1 MKLDRWPF
9 VGVQPVPLVAF
20 VPCETSVLSV
30 SLIGSHKS
38 VSTGWWVGHRQG
50 DVKLDVFGVLP
61 PELACLGG
69 EKQGRVDSVGSSLGL
84 IVIRSKGKFLMSSA
98 VF

>member
-30 SLIGSHKS
+30 SVIGSHKS
-38 VSTGWWVGHRQG
+38 VPTGWCLGDRQG
-50 DVKLDVFGVLP
+50 DVKLDVFGVLA
-61 PELACLGG
+61 PELARLGR
-69 EKQGRVDSVGSSLGL
+69 EKQGRVDSVGTSLGL
-84 IVIRSKGKFLMSSA
+84 IIIRNKGKFLMSSA